1 MTIMKNFF
9 SDRLIPESPRWLLMH
24 GRRERLK
31 ELIVYASK
39 TNRIELEEDADE
51 IVKKLI
57 RVSKKIYV
65 EFNVSKKKILLLT
78 TT

>member
-1 MTIMKNFF
+1 MTMNKLF

-39 TNRIELEEDADE
+39 TNRVELEEEADE

-57 RVSKKIYV
+57 RVSRKIYV
-65 EFNVSKKKILLLT
+65 EFNVSNKKILLLT